1 MSRKW
6 NNIKG
11 FIKRHAIAILCILS
25 LVSFAISFVQNR
37 FESTKDDAEKIQRML
52 DNRIGLMD
60 NYSLKALNTP
70 TDQWPDISNLP
81 EDMVIYKYVS
91 DTLQSWINLFPIH
104 NDVVDKAPPWYVFH
118 DLANTNPFN
127 TPLAYLRPEA
137 QYVNLGNLWYVVKT
151 YSQGESK
158 VIAGLFIYSE
168 YLTENTVLRN
178 TANPML
184 GIEDQYMVVPFGIDD
199 TSVISSPE
207 GTPLFSIVRDLD
219 VYSSS
224 PYALFRW
231 LSILLIG
238 LALFTYHFKTRS
250 TKSLII
256 TLCTLFSLRVI
267 AFVISKVY
275 FHNIDFFSP
284 LLYADGSLF
293 NSFGTIIINH
303 IFLFLDILAIFMMR
317 LGIIKNVRHSRP
329 FVKWIKMAAITLAPI
344 LIFCY
349 IHFTL
354 KSLILNSSIALEL
367 YNIESISIYTIISFS
382 TYALLFAALLLS
394 LQFSALAYNMKNNFS
409 LLSNKGILFYL
420 ITIST
425 YSVVCVANYGFAKEY
440 EMNRSI
446 TNKLAI
452 DRDLDLELH
461 LRTVEKLITKDPIIN
476 FLVSVPNSN
485 DLIKNRL
492 EELYF
497 WGIMNTYDI
506 RITVCKPRDL
516 LQIDDHSK
524 PMDCFTFF
532 RKEILDK
539 YGISLGLGSH
549 FYSLNNNN
557 SFINYFGQFS
567 FFKDANLYNLYIE
580 IDSKK
585 INESLGYPS
594 VMLDPRTFHRQNLP
608 NIYSYAKYYENKL
621 VAYDGKYNYPLIN
634 ETEYKE
640 RYSHNRSNGYV
651 HFVNQTSPE
660 GFVVVS
666 RETRSFVPYLV
677 TFSYLFI
684 FYAFILYSLFRF
696 KRDKKRREKQQHIH
710 SFRKKITYLI
720 TTSLVAAIALMGTG
734 SIIFIIKVF
743 NENNT
748 SLMEDK
754 LISIQTSISDL
765 CKYSNHNDDIATAE
779 IVGKIKDIALNTQ
792 IDINLFSPSGKLI
805 VTSKEEV
812 FNQYL
817 VSTRMNPDAYK
828 ALIHNNEKQV
838 IERERIASM
847 EYFSLYAPI
856 FNINGKLIAILN
868 IPYFLDISDVK
879 EDATPIIATIVNL
892 FLILIL
898 AALVV
903 SSLLSNSIAKPVVMI
918 SKKMQELDISQKGEH
933 ITYNG
938 NDELASLVNA
948 YNNMVD
954 DLDESTRRLA
964 ESEREQAWKEM
975 ARHIAH
981 EIKNPLTPMQLS
993 IQHLIR
999 LKQQD
1004 IPNWD
1009 EKFYTTSASLLEQIN
1024 ILSQTASEFSSFA
1037 KFYNED
1043 NKVFDLKGVIHDQ
1056 LLFFDNRENIEFVFN
1071 SGVEDASVLAKKDQI
1086 TRVLVNLISNAIQAI
1101 ESLED
1106 GKIVI
1111 TLTSDGRFYSVSIQD
1126 NGEGVKEE
1134 NLKKLF
1140 KPNFT
1145 TKSSGTGLGLAICK
1159 NIIEQSNGEIS
1170 YSRSELGGANFTFK
1184 LPIYYPKG

>member
-1 MSRKW
+1 MNRKW
-6 NNIKG
+6 NKILD
-11 FIKRHAIAILCILS
+11 FVRRHIVVILCILS
-25 LVSFAISFVQNR
+25 LASFAISFIQHR
-37 FESTKDDAEKIQRML
+37 FESTKEEAEQIQKLLDD
-52 DNRIGLMD
+52 RIRLMD
-60 NYSLKALNTP
+60 DYSQKALNTP
-70 TDQWPDISNLP
+70 NDQWPEISHLP
-81 EDMVIYKYVS
+81 DDMVIYKYVS

-118 DLANTNPFN
+118 DMANTNPFN
-127 TPLAYLRPEA
+127 RPLAYLRPEA

-151 YSQGESK
+151 YTEGESK

-178 TANPML
+178 TANPLL
-184 GIEDQYMVVPFGIDD
+184 GIDDQYVVVPFGIDD
-199 TSVISSPE
+199 TSVITSSE

-231 LSILLIG
+231 LSILFIG
-238 LALFTYHFKTRS
+238 LALFAYHFKTRT

-256 TLCTLFSLRVI
+256 ILCSLFSLRII
-267 AFVISKVY
+267 ALIISKLY

-284 LLYADGSLF
+284 LLYADGTLF
-293 NSFGTIIINH
+293 NSFGAIILNH
-303 IFLFLDILAIFMMR
+303 IFLFLDVLAIYMMR
-317 LGIIKNVRHSRP
+317 VSIIKNVIHSRP
-329 FVKWIKMAAITLAPI
+329 WVKVIKMVVVTLAPVF
-344 LIFCY
+344 IFCY

-382 TYALLFAALLLS
+382 TYALLFSALLLS
-394 LQFSALAYNMKNNFS
+394 MQFSALAYNLKNNFT
-409 LLSNKGILFYL
+409 LLSGKGILFYL
-420 ITIST
+420 IAISV

-440 EMNRSI
+440 EMNRAI

-461 LRTVEKLITKDPIIN
+461 LRSVEKMISKDPIIN

-497 WGIMNTYDI
+497 WGVMNTYDI
-506 RITVCKPRDL
+506 RITICKPQDL
-516 LQIDDHSK
+516 LQVDDHSK
-524 PMDCFTFF
+524 PVDCFTFF
-532 RKEILDK
+532 RREILDK
-539 YGISLGLGSH
+539 YGISLGLSSH

-567 FFKDANLYNLYIE
+567 FLKDRNLYNLYIE

-594 VMLDPRTFHRQNLP
+594 VMLDSKAYNRQNLP
-608 NIYSYAKYYENKL
+608 SIYSYAKYYENKL

-634 ETEYKE
+634 ETEYKD
-640 RYSHNRSNGYV
+640 RYSHNRTNGYV

-684 FYAFILYSLFRF
+684 FYAFILYALFRL
-696 KRDKKRREKQQHIH
+696 KKNRKRREKRPHIH

-754 LISIQTSISDL
+754 LTSIQTSVSDL
-765 CKYSNHNDDIATAE
+765 CKYSNRNEDIATPE
-779 IVGKIKDIALNTQ
+779 ILSKIKDIALNTQ

-805 VTSKEEV
+805 ISSKDEV

-817 VSTRMNPDAYK
+817 VSTRMNPDAYR

-838 IERERIASM
+838 IEKERIASM

-903 SSLLSNSIAKPVVMI
+903 SSLLSSSIAKPVVMI

-999 LKQQD
+999 LKQQN

-1043 NKVFDLKGVIHDQ
+1043 NKVFDLKGIIHDQ
-1056 LLFFDNRENIEFVFN
+1056 LLFFDNRENITFEFN
-1071 SGVEDASVLAKKDQI
+1071 STVNEANILAKKDQI
-1086 TRVLVNLISNAIQAI
+1086 TRVLVNLISNAVQAI
-1101 ESLED
+1101 ESLD
-1106 GKIVI
+1106 NGKIEI
-1111 TLTSDGRFYSVSIQD
+1111 SLTSDAKYYSVSISD

-1159 NIIEQSNGEIS
+1159 NIIDQSNGEIS
-1170 YSRSELGGANFTFK
+1170 YSKSELGGANFTFK
-1184 LPIYYPKG
+1184 LPIYYQRG